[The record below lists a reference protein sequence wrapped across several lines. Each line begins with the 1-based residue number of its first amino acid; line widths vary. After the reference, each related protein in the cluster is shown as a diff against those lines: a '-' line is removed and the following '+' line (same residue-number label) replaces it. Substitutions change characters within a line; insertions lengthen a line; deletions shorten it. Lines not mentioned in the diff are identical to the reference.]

1 MPLEPGTRV
10 GPYEIR
16 ERIGVGGMG
25 EVYRARDTRLH
36 RDVAVK
42 IVSGAFA
49 EDADHRARF
58 RREAELLA
66 SLNHPNVAH
75 VYGLEE
81 AVASSGAS
89 AIVMEL
95 VLGSTLADRLASG
108 PLPVDEA
115 LKVARQIAAA
125 LEAAHSQGIVHR
137 DLKPA
142 NVKVRNDG
150 AVKVLDFGLAKAV
163 ETARGS
169 GPFNPAQGSGLT
181 AQADLTNSPTVT
193 QQGIVLGTAAYMSPE
208 QARGKLTDKRVDIWA
223 FGCVLYELLSGR
235 RAFAGADM
243 AETIAAVMRGEP
255 DWAAL
260 PASTPTTIQMFLRR
274 CLEKDPADR
283 VHDIADVRLA
293 LGGAFDPPA
302 GAAIRPARL
311 RRSRLV
317 AMAVGAIALAAAVG
331 AIAWTFKPA
340 TPPSAVRRFRVTTA
354 PAVLAIAN
362 TNRDIAVTP
371 AGTAVVYFA
380 GQGADRQ
387 MYVRQLDAIDGTTLR
402 QADRFFEPFV
412 SPDGRWVAFIDE
424 TDLTLRKVP
433 LAGGPPVT
441 IARVG
446 REMLGGTWGADDT
459 IVFAMNET
467 GSGLRRVPA
476 AGGTPT
482 TLTTPRQD
490 EGEVMHSWP
499 VFLPGGRTVLY
510 TVRSGALANEF
521 RIDALDVATGE
532 RKVIIR
538 NATNPRYSPSGH
550 LVFAIENSLRA
561 VRFDPSRLEVSGDP
575 VPVVDGVLTKASG
588 GASFD
593 LASDG
598 TLAYVSGSNYIP
610 RRLVWVDRAGRREAI
625 AAPLR
630 GYIVARLSP
639 DGTRAALDVRDQ
651 QSDIWIWDFAREA
664 LTRVTSDPAVDSNP
678 VWLPDGRTI
687 VYTSARTG
695 VQVIFSQNADGGGL
709 ATQLTNGPNPQISR
723 SVSRDGSRLFFDEYG
738 TNRSED
744 LMSLEMAPPRRV
756 LPLLQTPANER
767 NGEISPDGRWIAY
780 SSDESGRHEI
790 YVRPHPNLEA
800 RRWQISVDGGA
811 QPAFSRRGDEIFFLG
826 RAGRMMVSQIRTSGE
841 FSASPPRTLLDP
853 QYYAQESAVNAIITA
868 RGYDISPDGRRFL
881 MIESA
886 EAPVNAAGIVVVLN
900 WTEELKR
907 ALPAR

>member
-1 MPLEPGTRV
+1 MIGR
-10 GPYEIR
+10 
-16 ERIGVGGMG
+16 RIGHYEVVAKLGEGGMG
-25 EVYRARDTRLH
+25 VVYRARDPRLH
-36 RDVAVK
+36 RDVAIK

-49 EDADHRARF
+49 EDADRRARF

-81 AVASSGAS
+81 AASPSGAT

-95 VLGSTLADRLASG
+95 VEGPTLADRLARG
-108 PLPVDEA
+108 ALPLDEA
-115 LKVARQIAAA
+115 LKVARQIAAG

-142 NVKVRNDG
+142 NVKVRDDG
-150 AVKVLDFGLAKAV
+150 TVKVLDFGLAKVLDSAQ
-163 ETARGS
+163 AS
-169 GPFNPAQGSGLT
+169 GPFNPAQGSGLK
-181 AQADLTNSPTVT
+181 AQGDATNSPTAT
-193 QQGIVLGTAAYMSPE
+193 QQGSVLGTAGYMAPE
-208 QARGKLTDKRVDIWA
+208 QARGRPTDKRVDIWA

-235 RAFAGADM
+235 RAFAGEDM
-243 AETIAAVMRGEP
+243 TETIAAVMRGEP

-260 PASTPTTIQMFLRR
+260 PAGTPATIQMFLRR
-274 CLEKDPADR
+274 CLEKDPTDR

-302 GAAIRPARL
+302 GAATRAAAL
-311 RRSRLV
+311 RRSRLI
-317 AMAVGAIALAAAVG
+317 AMAVGAVALAAVTG
-331 AIAWTFKPA
+331 AIAWTVKPA

-380 GQGADRQ
+380 GQGTDRQ
-387 MYVRQLDAIDGTTLR
+387 MYVRPFDAIDGTPLR
-402 QADRFFEPFV
+402 QADRFFEPLV

-424 TDLTLRKVP
+424 TDLMLRKVP
-433 LAGGPPVT
+433 LAGGPPVAIT
-441 IARVG
+441 RLG
-446 REMLGGTWGADDT
+446 REMLGATWGADDT
-459 IVFAMNET
+459 IVFAVNET

-490 EGEVMHSWP
+490 EGEVMHAWP
-499 VFLPGGRTVLY
+499 IFLPGGRTVLY
-510 TVRSGALANEF
+510 TVRSGPLANEF
-521 RIDALDVATGE
+521 RIDAVDVATGAH
-532 RKVIIR
+532 RVVLR
-538 NATNPRYSPSGH
+538 NATNAHYSPSGH

-561 VRFDPSRLEVSGDP
+561 VRFDPGRLEVIGDP
-575 VPVVDGVLTKASG
+575 IPVVDNVLTKASG

-593 LASDG
+593 LAADG
-598 TLAYVSGSNYIP
+598 TLVYVSGSNYIP
-610 RRLVWVDRAGRREAI
+610 RRLVWVDRTGRREVV

-664 LTRVTSDPAVDSNP
+664 LTRFTSDPAVDSNP
-678 VWLPDGRTI
+678 VWMPDGRTI

-695 VQVIFSQNADGGGL
+695 RQLIFSQDADGVGPV
-709 ATQLTNGPNPQISR
+709 TQLTTGPNQQISR
-723 SVSRDGSRLFFDEYG
+723 SVSRDGSRLIFDEYG

-744 LMSLEMAPPRRV
+744 LMALDMSPPRRV
-756 LPLLQTPANER
+756 VPLLQTPANER

-780 SSDESGRHEI
+780 SSAESGRHEI
-790 YVRPHPNLEA
+790 YVRPYPNLED
-800 RRWQISVDGGA
+800 RRWQISVDGGV
-811 QPAFSRRGDEIFFLG
+811 QPVFSRRGDELFFLG
-826 RAGRMMVSQIRTSGE
+826 REGRMMVSQIRTSGE
-841 FSASPPRTLLDP
+841 FSASAPRAILEP
-853 QYYAQESAVNAIITA
+853 QHYALESAVNAIITA
-868 RGYDISPDGRRFL
+868 RTYDISPDGQRFL

-886 EAPVNAAGIVVVLN
+886 EAPVNAGIVVVLN
-900 WTEELKR
+900 WSEELKR
-907 ALPAR
+907 LLPVP